1 MITYGSGIV
10 NNILNKLPIELHIP
24 GYQFCGPGTNLQK
37 RLARGDSGVNLLD
50 SACKEHD
57 IAYSENRENIEK
69 RNAADKILADKA
81 WQRVLAKDSSLGEKS
96 AAYAVANIMNA
107 KTKLGMGMKT
117 QQKKAAKRRR
127 RIKKTKMI
135 NFKAI
140 INAAKKNLNR
150 KSRNGRVVIK
160 SALLGARKMIK
171 KRGGKRKF
179 KIPKVLALPKFIGG
193 ALPLIPIFAGL
204 SALGALTNGV
214 SGITKALNDAKS
226 AKNQLDEATRHNKM
240 MESIALGK
248 GLYLRPYKSGSGV
261 KLRIHNDQQKKKRQ

>member
-10 NNILNKLPIELHIP
+10 NHILNKLPIELHIP

-69 RNAADKILADKA
+69 RNAADKMLADKA

-107 KTKLGMGMKT
+107 KTKLGMGRKT
-117 QQKKAAKRRR
+117 QTQKAAKGRRR
-127 RIKKTKMI
+127 VKKGKMI

-171 KRGGKRKF
+171 KRGGKKN
-179 KIPKVLALPKFIGG
+179 
-193 ALPLIPIFAGL
+193 
-204 SALGALTNGV
+204 S
-214 SGITKALNDAKS
+214 KS
-226 AKNQLDEATRHNKM
+226 AK
-240 MESIALGK
+240 
-248 GLYLRPYKSGSGV
+248 Y
-261 KLRIHNDQQKKKRQ
+261 